1 MKVSLP
7 AAIVRRETPDTS
19 PSDDGWAVLS
29 YLLTGVFLWG
39 GLGLLGDKLLGTAFL
54 LPVGLVLGA
63 ALAIYTVYVRYGR
76 DVPASLDAASRPHAQ
91 EGRR

>member
-1 MKVSLP
+1 MRPGHAVAP
-7 AAIVRRETPDTS
+7 R
-19 PSDDGWAVLS
+19 SDDGWGVLS

-39 GLGLLGDKLLGTAFL
+39 GLGWLGDDLLGTAFL

-63 ALAIYTVYVRYGR
+63 ALAVYTVYVRFGR
-76 DVPASLDAASRPHAQ
+76 DPLSTPECGTRPEAQ